1 MNRNIKRTPASSPNL
16 YPSRKHPKRRRSM
29 DRTDTFYTPKPSTD
43 APTTAFD
50 NAEDAWFWFILAQD
64 ARNEGARFSA
74 GLSLVTRPC
83 EPSDILKCIDRLY
96 RNRRLSMDHILV
108 LRHYGKRQLSPDPRR
123 VKEVR
128 AFALWKEALERIE
141 PVLVRKGIV
150 RSKLTLPSRPS
161 RFWAHTAIIYEG
173 GITA

>member
-1 MNRNIKRTPASSPNL
+1 MNSK
-16 YPSRKHPKRRRSM
+16 
-29 DRTDTFYTPKPSTD
+29 DTYYTPRLSAD
-43 APTTAFD
+43 SQTTAFD
-50 NAEDAWFWFILAQD
+50 TAEEAWFWFMLAQE

-123 VKEVR
+123 VKEAR
-128 AFALWKEALERIE
+128 AFTLWKEALERIE

-161 RFWAHTAIIYEG
+161 RFWSHTAIIYEG
-173 GITA
+173 GVSA